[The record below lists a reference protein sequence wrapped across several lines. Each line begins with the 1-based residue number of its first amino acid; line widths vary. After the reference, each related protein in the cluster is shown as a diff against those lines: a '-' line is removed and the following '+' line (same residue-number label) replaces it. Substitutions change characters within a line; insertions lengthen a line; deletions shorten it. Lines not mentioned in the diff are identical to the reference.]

1 MSAEGRL
8 RGSCSCGRYNYV
20 VHIPAD
26 EQARSQAHVHFGTRR
41 IDHRSN
47 ASLLSAWLRIPLTWY
62 QSATMSFFPDER
74 HHHIARTFTP
84 PDQPACQRK
93 FCGFCGTHISYWT
106 EEPPSEQDFMH
117 ITLGSLGARDL
128 LALEDLDLLPKDV
141 EGNTLTSAV
150 PASSE
155 QAVTTTTP
163 GEDDMQRS
171 VRRGTAGGI
180 SWFEEMMEGSQL
192 GHLSKRRKGY
202 GTSADG
208 TTSVSWE
215 ISEYFGSDEA
225 EEESTAAGSKR
236 KAVEIETDD
245 TDMKG

>member
-1 MSAEGRL
+1 
-8 RGSCSCGRYNYV
+8 
-20 VHIPAD
+20 
-26 EQARSQAHVHFGTRR
+26 
-41 IDHRSN
+41 
-47 ASLLSAWLRIPLTWY
+47 
-62 QSATMSFFPDER
+62 
-74 HHHIARTFTP
+74 
-84 PDQPACQRK
+84 
-93 FCGFCGTHISYWT
+93 
-106 EEPPSEQDFMH
+106 MH